1 GEIPLKDLG
10 LKIQTDGVGFLND
23 VVNYLIVCEEGAI
36 PGAPQKKNSLMMTSN
51 AVSMA
56 ALYNNIVIEEVDAC

>member
-1 GEIPLKDLG
+1 
-10 LKIQTDGVGFLND
+10 TDGVGFLND